1 MMLYGNKGDWGE
13 LYIFFKVLVDGKI
26 YAADSDYNRIDSLF
40 LTVISLMR
48 EEGEKEKEKGKKE
61 KELKRLIYTT
71 GEIVRIKLNG
81 EEFMSVPRYE
91 FEQHIKE
98 IWSKIKIN
106 EKEKG
111 SFTVIE
117 VKEFLEK
124 IGIGNLKSPAKKT
137 SEFFGGTIDIVME
150 VITHDNIKR
159 VLGFSCK
166 TDLKNG
172 STLFNASVDNTN
184 FLYRLK
190 GPVNDELMSEFN
202 NIYSI
207 RNGKNIIP
215 TSKRMDFLKEHNIYL
230 TFERPVSEIAEE
242 NLIISGG
249 KEMPAIVGGMLE
261 YFYYN
266 NSGSQTS
273 VAEAIT
279 NIAENDVAN
288 YSMKNLQNIYHIKV
302 ANLIYNMFT
311 GLRFGSNWNGK
322 AEVNGGYIVLKNDG
336 DVVAYHSTIAD
347 EFKEFLVSKLRFES
361 PSHSRHRD
369 MVIEKID
376 GEYYLKLA
384 LQLRFMLNH

>member
-1 MMLYGNKGDWGE
+1 MLYGNKGEWGE
-13 LYIFFKVLVDGKI
+13 LYVFFKVLVDGKL
-26 YAADSDYNRIDSLF
+26 YAADSDYNRIDNLF
-40 LTVISLMR
+40 LTVISLIR
-48 EEGEKEKEKGKKE
+48 EEVRGKKF
-61 KELKRLIYTT
+61 IYET
-71 GEIVRIKLNG
+71 GELVRIKLNG
-81 EEFMSVPRYE
+81 EEFLTLPKRE

-98 IWSKIKIN
+98 IWTKMNVTAS
-106 EKEKG
+106 G
-111 SFTVIE
+111 SFTVVE
-117 VKEFLEK
+117 VEEFLEK
-124 IGIGNLKSPAKKT
+124 IGIAKLKSPSRHT
-137 SEFFGGTIDIVME
+137 SEFFGGTIDIVVE
-150 VITHDNIKR
+150 VITQDNVQRI
-159 VLGFSCK
+159 LGFSCK
-166 TDLKNG
+166 SDLTSA
-172 STLFNASVDNTN
+172 STLFNASGDNTN

-207 RNGKNIIP
+207 RNGKNTIP
-215 TSKRMDFLKEHNIYL
+215 TSKRMDFLKQHDISL

-249 KEMPAIVGGMLE
+249 KEMPAIVGGMLK
-261 YFYYN
+261 YFYYD

-279 NIAENDVAN
+279 NIAENNVAN

-311 GLRFGSNWNGK
+311 GLRFGANWNGR

-361 PSHSRHRD
+361 PSHSRHKD

-376 GEYYLKLA
+376 GDYYLKLA
-384 LQLRFMLNH
+384 LQLRFKLNH